1 MVCSPV
7 VRYDNSNWAFVLI
20 PALIRGGNKHLKLF
34 KLIDKAIL
42 KLEEFILSYAVI
54 IIALMVVGKALSR
67 ALFNYSPPF
76 ADEVSQICIV
86 VATFLGISFAARKGR
101 HISMSAFYDLAPFKV
116 RKILA
121 IFIPVVT
128 AIFLFILTYYSSLYV
143 LDVYNSG
150 RVTPALEMPA
160 YYLYIFIPI
169 GFLLGGIQ
177 FLRNAWINI
186 KDREHVYLGTDA
198 KDYNDEEKHDVNEEI
213 HL

>member
-1 MVCSPV
+1 M
-7 VRYDNSNWAFVLI
+7 
-20 PALIRGGNKHLKLF
+20 
-34 KLIDKAIL
+34 DKIIL

-54 IIALMVVGKALSR
+54 IIALMVVGKAVSR
-67 ALFNYSPPF
+67 ALFSYSPPF

-86 VATFLGISFAARKGR
+86 IATFMGISFAARKGR

-116 RKILA
+116 RKA
-121 IFIPVVT
+121 FMIFIPVIS
-128 AIFLFILTYYSSLYV
+128 AIFMFVLTYFSYLYV
-143 LDVYNSG
+143 MDVYESG
-150 RVTPALEMPA
+150 RVTPALQMPS

-186 KDREHVYLGTDA
+186 SKRDAVYLGTDA
-198 KDYNDEEKHDVNEEI
+198 KDYNDEDHRDVSEEI

>member
-1 MVCSPV
+1 M
-7 VRYDNSNWAFVLI
+7 NL
-20 PALIRGGNKHLKLF
+20 LKGLD
-34 KLIDKAIL
+34 KLIL
-42 KLEEFILSYAVI
+42 KIEEFILSYAVI

-76 ADEVSQICIV
+76 ADEVSQIAIV
-86 VATFLGISFAARKGR
+86 VATFMGISYAARKGR

-121 IFIPVVT
+121 IFIPLVT
-128 AIFLFILTYYSSLYV
+128 AIVLFVLTYFSALYV
-143 LDVYNSG
+143 YDVYESG
-150 RVTPALEMPA
+150 RVTSALQMPA

-177 FLRNAWINI
+177 FLRNMWINI
-186 KDREHVYLGTDA
+186 KDRNEVYLGTDA
-198 KDYNDEEKHDVNEEI
+198 KDYNDQTKHEVHEGT